1 MRSPGKNWKNYVE
14 TAESLTFSRFCL
26 IILVKSSVCKSR
38 RCIGKG
44 DALMFEDKK
53 YKSLSDEEVV
63 SLAQNGDKRA
73 SEFITTKYLPYVRNK
88 SRAYY
93 LVGGEVEDIMQ
104 EGLIGLY
111 EAIKDYSDNK
121 QATFKTFMDI
131 CVTRQIMTA
140 LKAASRQKHI
150 PLNTYVSLNKPLF
163 QEETDRNFQDTLIT
177 EKIEDPESLFIDI
190 EKTLEINKEIER
202 SLSDFEYKVLRLYL
216 QGVSYVRIAKVLE
229 KEEKA
234 IDNAIQRIRKKLSK
248 NLIESTS

>member
-1 MRSPGKNWKNYVE
+1 M
-14 TAESLTFSRFCL
+14 L
-26 IILVKSSVCKSR
+26 
-38 RCIGKG
+38 
-44 DALMFEDKK
+44 DDKK
-53 YKSLSDEEVV
+53 YKSLSDEEIVF
-63 SLAQNGDKRA
+63 LAQNGDKRA
-73 SEFITTKYLPYVRNK
+73 SEFITAKYLPYVRNK
-88 SRAYY
+88 SRAYF

-111 EAIKDYSDNK
+111 EAIQDYSDRK
-121 QATFKTFMDI
+121 QASFKTFMDI

-177 EKIEDPESLFIDI
+177 EKVEDPESLFIDV
-190 EKTLEINKEIER
+190 EKTIEINQEIKR
-202 SLSDFEYKVLRLYL
+202 SLSEFEYKVLRLYL

-248 NLIESTS
+248 NLMESTS

>member
-1 MRSPGKNWKNYVE
+1 M
-14 TAESLTFSRFCL
+14 L
-26 IILVKSSVCKSR
+26 
-38 RCIGKG
+38 
-44 DALMFEDKK
+44 DDKK
-53 YKSLSDEEVV
+53 YKSLSDEEIVF
-63 SLAQNGDKRA
+63 LAQNGDKRA
-73 SEFITTKYLPYVRNK
+73 AEFITAKYVPYVRNK
-88 SRAYY
+88 SRAYF

-111 EAIKDYSDNK
+111 EAIQDYSDNK

-163 QEETDRNFQDTLIT
+163 QEETDRNFQDTLMT
-177 EKIEDPESLFIDI
+177 EKIEDPESLFIDV
-190 EKTLEINKEIER
+190 EKTIEINKEIER

-248 NLIESTS
+248 NLMESTS

>member
-1 MRSPGKNWKNYVE
+1 M
-14 TAESLTFSRFCL
+14 L
-26 IILVKSSVCKSR
+26 
-38 RCIGKG
+38 
-44 DALMFEDKK
+44 DDKK

-63 SLAQNGDKRA
+63 FLAQNGDKRA
-73 SEFITTKYLPYVRNK
+73 SEFITAKYLPYVRNK
-88 SRAYY
+88 SRAYC

-111 EAIKDYSDNK
+111 EAIQDYSDTK
-121 QATFKTFMDI
+121 QASFKTFMDI

-177 EKIEDPESLFIDI
+177 EKVEDPESLFIDV
-190 EKTLEINKEIER
+190 EKTIEINKEIER
-202 SLSDFEYKVLRLYL
+202 SLSEFEYKVLRLYL

-248 NLIESTS
+248 NLMESTS

>member
-1 MRSPGKNWKNYVE
+1 M
-14 TAESLTFSRFCL
+14 L
-26 IILVKSSVCKSR
+26 
-38 RCIGKG
+38 
-44 DALMFEDKK
+44 DDKK
-53 YKSLSDEEVV
+53 YKSLSDEEIVF
-63 SLAQNGDKRA
+63 LAQNGDKRA
-73 SEFITTKYLPYVRNK
+73 SEFITAKYLPYVRNK
-88 SRAYY
+88 SRAYF

-111 EAIKDYSDNK
+111 EAIQDYSDSK
-121 QATFKTFMDI
+121 QASFKTFMDI

-177 EKIEDPESLFIDI
+177 EKVEDPESLFIDV
-190 EKTLEINKEIER
+190 EKTIEINKEIER
-202 SLSDFEYKVLRLYL
+202 SLSEFEYKVLRLYL

-248 NLIESTS
+248 NLMGSTS